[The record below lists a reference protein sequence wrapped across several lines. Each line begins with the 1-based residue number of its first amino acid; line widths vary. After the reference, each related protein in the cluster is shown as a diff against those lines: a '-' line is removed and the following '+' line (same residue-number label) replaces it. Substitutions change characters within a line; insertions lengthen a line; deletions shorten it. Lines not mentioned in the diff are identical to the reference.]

1 MSKIRKII
9 CFIIICILFIST
21 YVYADDLIKKPL
33 IELTSTEVREGHVA
47 EVKLNIKY
55 KEEIT
60 AGGITLSYNN
70 KLEDMECISSDQYIS
85 FIDVDQS
92 NGKIIITFSNNED
105 LGSNDENSQICT
117 LKFKVPR
124 GLKQDSTSIKI
135 EKVNDLYSN
144 SEYLETYLF
153 KDSNI
158 QILRP
163 NYMLLLGILAGFSLI
178 IAIIIIALV
187 QDKKSIKRKYLKHR
201 KI

>member
-1 MSKIRKII
+1 MSKIRKVI

-21 YVYADDLIKKPL
+21 YVYADEVIKKPL
-33 IELTSTEVREGHVA
+33 IELTSTEVHEGHVA

-70 KLEDMECISSDQYIS
+70 KLEDMECISSNQYIS

-105 LGSNDENSQICT
+105 IVSNDEISEICT

-144 SEYLETYLF
+144 SQYLETYSF

-163 NYMLLLGILAGFSLI
+163 NYMMLFGIFVGCGLI